1 MNSSVNSFKSVTEE
15 SASNVRTKS
24 AFRFVPCM
32 LRGRNPH
39 TVHMLWKIPNS

>member
-15 SASNVRTKS
+15 TVRTKS
-24 AFRFVPCM
+24 AYSFVPCM